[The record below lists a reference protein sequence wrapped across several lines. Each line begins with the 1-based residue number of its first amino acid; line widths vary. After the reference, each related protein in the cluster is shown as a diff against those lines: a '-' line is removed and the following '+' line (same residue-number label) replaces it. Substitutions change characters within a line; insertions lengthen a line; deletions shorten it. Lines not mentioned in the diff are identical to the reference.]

1 MGAREP
7 SVAVE
12 ACYPSLALD
21 GGRDASRVFARSS
34 CLPLESVCARQRR
47 RRRPEVSGQRVAEDR
62 AGSKGRAS
70 APAAPDGNQNM
81 HHC

>member
-34 CLPLESVCARQRR
+34 CLPLESARGSGGAEGRR
-47 RRRPEVSGQRVAEDR
+47 CRVRSCKDAGPGR
-62 AGSKGRAS
+62 AGKRLGRS
-70 APAAPDGNQNM
+70 A
-81 HHC
+81 